1 MRIKKLLIKNLGK
14 HKHLEATLDG
24 SVVGLMGPNGS
35 GKSTILKLIHF
46 LVTGWTPAKET
57 QESFIRKVDPELEA
71 EPAFGQAEMEFYAQ
85 GNTYRISRKI
95 GSPSSRKLAKLDDK
109 GVEIKDETYTRADEI
124 QATLS
129 EILGA
134 DKYAIDNAVFPEQGA
149 LDKILFGSQAEREE
163 LLVKLLLLGHM
174 QKVADVA
181 AGKIKILSS
190 EIQDFSTLHDE
201 LQASRNTA
209 EQELA
214 KAEEQLTRTRS
225 YDPEIKMYGD
235 WERTTNELNSNATHS
250 LNAKNSA
257 RANEEAAT
265 SALNAQAEKLNLKLA
280 SVEELSDW
288 VERLKSKI
296 KTTRSLVGTMQDSK
310 NKAELYK
317 IIIDKISELTKEYG
331 TLLAECPEE
340 VPATAI
346 SDLDTR
352 IQAQQNRINYKR
364 DLDQAIEEGKKN
376 RGLAD
381 SLVVEVNNISKSM
394 EDLEGK
400 MQTLSNEAALF
411 KTITETCKIALDSE
425 CTADCPI
432 CGENVSHEKLKDR
445 FTTYDQKLKTAKQE
459 LSALNDKY
467 VSLSKDMKVSQ
478 HELTQRQTLLD
489 FYTKQYKNNKALL
502 DAGVDEDIDA
512 LKTQYTTLNSAAAK
526 RVADLKRIDKISS
539 DIKLYEVRLKEFSEE
554 EIDNF
559 NKLDVPSLE
568 REIVEFNEKIE
579 HWSSKLEELTD
590 TDIKIGKLLSARET
604 EIKRSEQFAA
614 LCAELSLKRDQIFES
629 FTPQLKHLVEQ
640 GGEVKDTLIEKSRI
654 YNQLEATTAQLKVQ
668 ANGIRKRLLEIENK
682 IKLDEEK
689 RAVIQELQRIVNAFS
704 RQGIPM
710 AYVQHKFDSL
720 VSMTQDNLEI
730 MDANFAI
737 IPHPNKP
744 VSLQFYRV
752 DEPGQVLFDHDKLS
766 GGQKVRLS
774 IAFLLAVQ
782 QLVIPDLGFL
792 VLDEPSTHLDEEAR
806 ENLKELLLN
815 LNQQLESTDTQILV
829 CDHARELEPAFV
841 NVIQL

>member
-14 HKHLEATLDG
+14 HRHLEATLDG

-71 EPAFGQAEMEFYAQ
+71 EPSFGQAEMEFYAQ

-95 GSPSSRKLAKLDDK
+95 GSPSSRKLVKLDDK
-109 GVEIKDETYTRADEI
+109 GAEIKDETYTRADEI

-181 AGKIKILSS
+181 AGKIKILAS

-201 LQASRNTA
+201 LQSSRNTT

-225 YDPEIKMYGD
+225 YNAEIKMYED
-235 WERTTNELNSNATHS
+235 WERTVNELTSNSSHLLS
-250 LNAKNSA
+250 AKNAA
-257 RANEEAAT
+257 RINDEKAEYTLNEQANKLGITLKSPDELGGWIEKLKNKIKVTRQTVANLQDVKGKTTQYKSIVERVANYVGELTQLKADCPEAVDPDLIVGLDKRIREQQSREIYKSEISEATTKGKESRDKIDRLTEIVNDLAGELKGIEDKEQVLANE
-265 SALNAQAEKLNLKLA
+265 
-280 SVEELSDW
+280 
-288 VERLKSKI
+288 
-296 KTTRSLVGTMQDSK
+296 RS
-310 NKAELYK
+310 
-317 IIIDKISELTKEYG
+317 
-331 TLLAECPEE
+331 
-340 VPATAI
+340 
-346 SDLDTR
+346 
-352 IQAQQNRINYKR
+352 
-364 DLDQAIEEGKKN
+364 
-376 RGLAD
+376 
-381 SLVVEVNNISKSM
+381 
-394 EDLEGK
+394 
-400 MQTLSNEAALF
+400 LF
-411 KTITETCKIALDSE
+411 KTITDTCKLALDSN
-425 CTADCPI
+425 CTADCPV
-432 CGENVSHEKLKDR
+432 CGENVSHEKLR
-445 FTTYDQKLKTAKQE
+445 SRLEVYNVKLLETSNKLRDISTSKAQTIKQ
-459 LSALNDKY
+459 LRDMQND
-467 VSLSKDMKVSQ
+467 
-478 HELTQRQTLLD
+478 LTQKQTLLAL
-489 FYTKQYKNNKALL
+489 YIKKYKDNKALL
-502 DAGVDEDIDA
+502 DAGVDEDTQV
-512 LKTQYTTLNSAAAK
+512 LKDQLTSLNYATAK
-526 RVADLKRIDKISS
+526 RTANIKNINKIEFE
-539 DIKLYEVRLKEFSEE
+539 IKTLEFAIQGYTKEDT
-554 EIDNF
+554 DNF
-559 NKLDVPSLE
+559 KELDINVLDK
-568 REIVEFNEKIE
+568 EINELNDKVEN
-579 HWSSKLEELTD
+579 WSSKLDELSKTYI
-590 TDIKIGKLLSARET
+590 TINQLISARET
-604 EIKRSEQFAA
+604 EFKRSEEFAA
-614 LCAELSLKRDQIFES
+614 ACESFALKRDAIFNS
-629 FTPQLKHLVEQ
+629 FPPQLKQLVEQ
-640 GGEVKDTLIEKSRI
+640 GGEIKDNLIEKSKI
-654 YNQLEATTAQLKVQ
+654 YNQLEATAAQLKVQ